1 MVLRAMPASRWIS
14 GFDQAGLGGG
24 PDHLITPAVLF
35 AAAGTA
41 NRVIAERLGICQ
53 GTARKWR
60 RRYGEQGIG
69 GLADAPRPGRPRV
82 FPARV
87 VAGSRALACEMPAA
101 SRTPL
106 ARWTCPQ
113 LARHAT
119 ASGIAPAPSASS
131 GRHWLADDALK
142 PWQHRWWIFPATRSS
157 PFKPPVSWTSTG
169 GNGKGSRSAATSTC
183 SARSRSPVHG
193 NDPPVAVG
201 RARLG
206 HRPGCLRAQRDGP
219 NATVD
224 ITGAGGAA
232 RLGGAPRASPPGAL
246 GRLRFAGHC
255 PSSPDRR
262 HEMSKIRWLLAAAG
276 MVLIGLVPILGAT
289 SAASADPG
297 TILKF
302 TVMTPVTGPYTG
314 TANPI
319 RTVPGGG
326 LPWII
331 TSGNGSLTRDGKVL
345 IHVRGLVLADQAPVP
360 PSLQGTN
367 PIPDFNAIVSCQTIG
382 AGDTATITN
391 VSTGL
396 FPATTAGNSD
406 INARV
411 KLPQPC
417 IAPIVLVGNP
427 AFGWFAATGS

>member
-1 MVLRAMPASRWIS
+1 
-14 GFDQAGLGGG
+14 
-24 PDHLITPAVLF
+24 
-35 AAAGTA
+35 
-41 NRVIAERLGICQ
+41 
-53 GTARKWR
+53 
-60 RRYGEQGIG
+60 
-69 GLADAPRPGRPRV
+69 
-82 FPARV
+82 
-87 VAGSRALACEMPAA
+87 
-101 SRTPL
+101 
-106 ARWTCPQ
+106 
-113 LARHAT
+113 
-119 ASGIAPAPSASS
+119 
-131 GRHWLADDALK
+131 
-142 PWQHRWWIFPATRSS
+142 
-157 PFKPPVSWTSTG
+157 
-169 GNGKGSRSAATSTC
+169 
-183 SARSRSPVHG
+183 
-193 NDPPVAVG
+193 
-201 RARLG
+201 
-206 HRPGCLRAQRDGP
+206 
-219 NATVD
+219 
-224 ITGAGGAA
+224 
-232 RLGGAPRASPPGAL
+232 
-246 GRLRFAGHC
+246 
-255 PSSPDRR
+255 
-262 HEMSKIRWLLAAAG
+262 MSKIRWLLAAAG

-331 TSGNGSLTRDGKVL
+331 TSGNGSLTRDGRVL
-345 IHVRGLVLADQAPVP
+345 IHVRGLVLADQPPVP

-417 IAPIVLVGNP
+417 IVPIVFVGNP